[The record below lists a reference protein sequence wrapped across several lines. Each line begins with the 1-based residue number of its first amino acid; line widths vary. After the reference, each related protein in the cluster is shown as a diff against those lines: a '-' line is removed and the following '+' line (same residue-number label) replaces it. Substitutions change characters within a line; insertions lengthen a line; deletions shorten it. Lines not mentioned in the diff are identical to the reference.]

1 MALSVI
7 ANENR
12 EVKKP
17 DAQTANLVLT
27 RTAQSDVSQPQLDDW
42 SVEGYS
48 STIGGQLLSSPDV
61 SVSTTE
67 RQDAGSMYYTD
78 IDFTVETDTKTG
90 GSDFVFE
97 YTVSDTNATETSNF
111 FYQNGVYSASI
122 ASGNESE
129 FKFRASAEL
138 ERLSDTYDDGQVA
151 DEPTDFSDTSRRGVS
166 DLKYVRQ
173 SSPFTKHGGEPIP
186 YFAGPGE
193 IELPVQAFSTRASSI
208 ILVLHWNHNPGE
220 DFNVATVEQ
229 GGNTY
234 LSVRNAQDD
243 VEIQSDFTANV
254 LYQSA
259 TYSGERL
266 VAEIRINTG
275 DSEANGSVNRE
286 ITDSGQPLQGTFS
299 SGTSKIQLHADSAK
313 LFDALVYS
321 ADIST
326 ESLDR
331 LAKQL
336 SYFYKID
343 MTSPEVLTEGEGS
356 RAIQNH
362 LFYDE
367 EVQKY
372 DMYVAS
378 SPVKRFDDDGTEVWS
393 FSADAASV
401 ATDNQFTPAVGTSTN
416 NNVHRVT
423 SKGNVIWTFQ
433 GHTGSVEAVETGV
446 EKFTYSASLDG
457 TVKKLGPEG
466 TPVWSFGEHTDGVND
481 IAVYKKLAVYTASAD
496 NTVRRIVD
504 STGDEDWQF
513 TGHLDAVTSVEVDSS
528 EEVYTAAA
536 NGELRKLDNDG
547 NETYF
552 ETPFDAELSGAA
564 INDIALRSDTELY
577 AVAGDTIK
585 KLDATNGD
593 EIWNYQVELSSG
605 TAKLEAVEVSPSG
618 SIFVAENEENNIIE
632 FDDTGSKVSEFSSPG
647 TVSDLSVQPGTFEP
661 HRT

>member
-1 MALSVI
+1 MALSTI
-7 ANENR
+7 ANGTR
-12 EVKKP
+12 EVKRP
-17 DAQTANLVLT
+17 DKQTANLVLT

-48 STIGGQLLSSPDV
+48 SAFGGQLLSSPDV

-78 IDFTVETDTKTG
+78 IEFTVETDTESA

-97 YTVSDTNATETSNF
+97 YTVSDDNAMETANF
-111 FYQNGVYSASI
+111 FYQNGVYPASI
-122 ASGNESE
+122 ASGD
-129 FKFRASAEL
+129 FKFRVSAEL

-151 DEPTDFSDTSRRGVS
+151 DKLTDFSDTSRWGVS

-173 SSPFTKHGGEPIP
+173 SSRFTKHGGEPIP

-193 IELPVQAFSTRASSI
+193 IELPEQAFSSRDCSI
-208 ILVLHWNHNPGE
+208 ILALSWDHKQAE
-220 DFNVATVEQ
+220 DFDVATVEQ

-234 LSVRNAQDD
+234 LNVRNAQSD

-259 TYSGERL
+259 THSGERL

-275 DSEANGSVNRE
+275 ENEANGSVNRE
-286 ITDSGQPLQGTFS
+286 ITDSGQSLQGTFS
-299 SGTSKIQLHADSAK
+299 SGDTTITLHANSAK

-321 ADIST
+321 EDVGS

-343 MTSPEVLTEGEGS
+343 MTSPEFLGKGS

-367 EVQKY
+367 EIQKY

-393 FSADAASV
+393 FSADATAV
-401 ATDNQFTPAVGTSTN
+401 ATDSRFIPAVGTSVN

-423 SKGNVIWTFQ
+423 SKGNVIWTFE
-433 GHTGSVEAVETGV
+433 GHNESVEAVETGI

-466 TPVWSFGEHTDGVND
+466 TPVWNFGDHTDDVND

-496 NTVRRIVD
+496 KTVRRIVD
-504 STGDEDWQF
+504 STGDEDWSF
-513 TGHLDAVTSVEVDSS
+513 SGHLDAVTSVVVDSS
-528 EEVYTAAA
+528 EEVYTAAV
-536 NGELRKLDNDG
+536 NGELRKIDNDG
-547 NETYF
+547 NETYLI
-552 ETPFDAELSGAA
+552 TPFSAELSGAA
-564 INDIALRSDTELY
+564 INDLALRSDTELY
-577 AVAGDTIK
+577 AVAGDMIK
-585 KLDATNGD
+585 KLDAVNGD
-593 EIWNYQVELSSG
+593 EIWKYQVDLASD
-605 TAKLEAVEVSPSG
+605 TAKLEAVAVSPSG

-632 FDDTGSKVSEFSSPG
+632 FDDTGSKVDKFSSPG
-647 TVSDLSVQPGTFEP
+647 TVNDISVQPGTFEP